1 MNRHSVGRRSLG
13 ANLHAEYECYEC
25 SHSPR
30 SALVAEART
39 TLEAAPTSPVWSLP
53 TVWWPGPVSLEPEIA
68 YVGMLVCYLPLRDA
82 FKLGLS
88 LW

>member
-1 MNRHSVGRRSLG
+1 MNRHSVGRRALG
-13 ANLHAEYECYEC
+13 ANLHAEYECYEF
-25 SHSPR
+25 H
-30 SALVAEART
+30 AVLVFLVAEART

-68 YVGMLVCYLPLRDA
+68 YVGTLVCYLPLRDA